1 MSKRILT
8 KNLRS
13 GDLIYGKKYKGQ
25 IEVWKFKGY
34 RFKRVAKIDI
44 HKVKADE
51 RKDVDGSID
60 LRKGDRDNCFQDK
73 LTDKDKRELERIIK
87 RIKIA
92 NSLEDEK
99 TKTKSR

>member
-1 MSKRILT
+1 MSKKILI
-8 KNLRS
+8 KNLRG
-13 GDLIYGKKYKGQ
+13 GDLIYGKNYKGQ

-34 RFKRVAKIDI
+34 KFKRVAKVNIS
-44 HKVKADE
+44 KVKIDE
-51 RKDVDGSID
+51 REDVDGNIE
-60 LRKGDRDNCFQDK
+60 LKKGEIGDYFQDK